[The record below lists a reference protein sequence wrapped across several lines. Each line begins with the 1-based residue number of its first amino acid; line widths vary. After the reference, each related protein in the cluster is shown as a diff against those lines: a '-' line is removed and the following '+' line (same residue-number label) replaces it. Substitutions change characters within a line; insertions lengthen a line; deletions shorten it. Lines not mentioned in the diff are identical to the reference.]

1 VGSGRMRFK
10 YSSLYWW
17 WRLINHSWFRFDDRH
32 IPREFWYSINAGYYE
47 MNREHYWGKNYQP
60 EVITLSERDF
70 DSLIERLNTPVS
82 QEVKDRFRE
91 ILNKPSPWKDE

>member
-1 VGSGRMRFK
+1 MRFK

-70 DSLIERLNTPVS
+70 DALIGRLNEPPKYDENVARVL
-82 QEVKDRFRE
+82 QRKV
-91 ILNKPSPWKDE
+91 PWDD